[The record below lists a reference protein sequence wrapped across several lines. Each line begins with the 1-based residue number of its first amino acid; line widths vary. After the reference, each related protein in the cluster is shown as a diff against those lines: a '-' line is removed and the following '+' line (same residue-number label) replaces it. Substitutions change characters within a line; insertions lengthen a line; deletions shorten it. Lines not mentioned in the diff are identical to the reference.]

1 MSQVCFNHWKM
12 RPVAELADIERAQNG
27 KTYPAGCTLYPLSAS
42 SPDLVRYLPEAGPVP
57 TKFAVLDP
65 HQGINRYYFFLSVQR
80 AAPKFAHEYQTG
92 INLQFPVL
100 EKWLKIAYHEDRE
113 TQDFV
118 AKSIAKIE
126 TAADLVSEQ
135 IEADKIAKRR
145 FLQLMFAGGEKAK
158 GHKT

>member
-1 MSQVCFNHWKM
+1 MSQVCFSRWKM
-12 RPVAELADIERAQNG
+12 RPVAELASIERAQSG

-42 SPDLVRYLPEAGPVP
+42 SPELVRYLPEAGPVP
-57 TKFAVLDP
+57 SRFAVLNP
-65 HQGINRYYFFLSVQR
+65 HDGVNRYYFFLSVQR

-100 EKWLKIAYHEDRE
+100 VKRLKIAYHEDRE

-126 TAADLVSEQ
+126 TAADLVSRQ
-135 IEADKIAKRR
+135 IEADKTAKRR
-145 FLQLMFAGGEKAK
+145 FLQLMFVGENITRPGKS
-158 GHKT
+158 